1 MSATEVR
8 QRLAAV
14 DNDIR
19 QAKDVLSDA
28 QDLED
33 AGLAR
38 KAKKLLREYS
48 ALRER
53 LVTELNDAVAPAFAE
68 QLAASRARTDADPFA
83 RVRR

>member
-1 MSATEVR
+1 MNAPEIR

-14 DNDIR
+14 ENDIR
-19 QAKDVLSDA
+19 QATDILSDA

-38 KAKKLLREYS
+38 KARKLLREYQ

-53 LVTELNDAVAPAFAE
+53 LVTELNDAVAPAFAS
-68 QLAASRARTDADPFA
+68 QLAASRARTTADPFC
-83 RVRR
+83 RIRR